1 MLHKLISGLDKKF
14 VFKTSQAHCDI
25 PCKIYDP
32 IEIQVAVLT
41 IIRTTDLLIELND
54 KETKTPN
61 DEAQFSRLVAQ
72 KEEHG
77 IKVKESVRVIWGDYF
92 KAPQFEKYPET
103 HELAHKIMLTTSKA
117 KQNID
122 RDASLELLTLVNRFA
137 EIFWDTKGV
146 NVYVAKCPYPPTL
159 EVVYPDLKES

>member
-1 MLHKLISGLDKKF
+1 MLYKFLLCLDKKF
-14 VFKTSQAHCDI
+14 EFKISQAHCDI

-54 KETKTPN
+54 KDAKTLN
-61 DEAQFSRLVAQ
+61 DEAQLSRLVAQ

-77 IKVKESVRVIWGDYF
+77 IKVKEAVRVIWGDYF
-92 KAPQFEKYPET
+92 KAPQLEKYPET
-103 HELAHKIMLTTSKA
+103 HELVHKIMLTTSKA
-117 KQNID
+117 KQNVD

-146 NVYVAKCPYPPTL
+146 NVYMAKCPYPPTL
-159 EVVYPDLKES
+159 EVVYPDLKKS

>member
-1 MLHKLISGLDKKF
+1 MLHKLLCGLDKRF
-14 VFKTSQAHCDI
+14 VFKRSQAHCDI

-32 IEIQVAVLT
+32 IEAQVAVLT
-41 IIRTTDLLIELND
+41 IIRTTDLLMELND
-54 KETKTPN
+54 KDSKTPN
-61 DEAQFSRLVAQ
+61 EEAQFSRLVAQ

-103 HELAHKIMLTTSKA
+103 HELVHKIMLTTSKA

-146 NVYVAKCPYPPTL
+146 DVYVAKCPYPPTL
-159 EVVYPDLKES
+159 EVVYPDLKGS